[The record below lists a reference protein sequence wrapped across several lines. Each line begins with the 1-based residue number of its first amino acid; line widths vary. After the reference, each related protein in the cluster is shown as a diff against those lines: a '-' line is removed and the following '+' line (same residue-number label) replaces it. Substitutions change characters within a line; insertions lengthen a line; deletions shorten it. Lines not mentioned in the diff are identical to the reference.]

1 MKTAVQGIMYPLD
14 AGAKAREFAEKAG
27 ISAESAYFNAA
38 SVKPYIEIPHAAW
51 EKCRPE
57 MEAAL
62 TSVTTVTSVTSVTTV
77 TNGTNCTTVTNG
89 TNRHG
94 LIFFLAPLHKGV
106 LDWGNECEIY
116 APENGVMTGPDWEI
130 GLEVPSALEGLVR
143 FSDDVCSEEQSL
155 EIAAPYFS
163 ALFPGVP
170 VCALFAGGDGH
181 EVKRIVDFIGKHFSD
196 SPVFL
201 SNNSEACCARAWKEA
216 FGS

>member
-1 MKTAVQGIMYPLD
+1 MRTAVQGIMYPLD
-14 AGAKAREFAEKAG
+14 AGAKAREFAESLG
-27 ISAESAYFNAA
+27 ISAEIAYCNAA
-38 SVKPYIEIPHAAW
+38 SVRPYIEIPHAAW
-51 EKCRPE
+51 EKCRNE

-62 TSVTTVTSVTSVTTV
+62 TSVTTVT
-77 TNGTNCTTVTNG
+77 NG

-94 LIFFLAPLHKGV
+94 LVFFLAPLHKGV

-116 APENGVMTGPDWEI
+116 APQNGLLKGPDWEI
-130 GLEVPSALEGLVR
+130 SLEVPSSLESLVR

-155 EIAAPYFS
+155 EIAAPYLA

-170 VCALFAGGDGH
+170 VCALFAGGDGP
-181 EVKRIVDFIGKHFSD
+181 EVKRIVDFIGKHFSEA
-196 SPVFL
+196 PVFL

>member
-1 MKTAVQGIMYPLD
+1 MRTAVQGIMYPLD
-14 AGAKAREFAEKAG
+14 AGAKAREFAVKSG
-27 ISAESAYFNAA
+27 ITAESAYCNAA
-38 SVKPYIEIPHAAW
+38 SVRPYIEIPHAAW
-51 EKCRPE
+51 KKCQIE

-62 TSVTTVTSVTSVTTV
+62 TSGTTVTNGTSVTTV
-77 TNGTNCTTVTNG
+77 TNVTSVTNV
-89 TNRHG
+89 TNRHE
-94 LIFFLAPLHKGV
+94 LVFFLAPLHKGV
-106 LDWGNECEIY
+106 LDWNNECEIY
-116 APENGVMTGPDWEI
+116 APCNGVMTGPDWEI
-130 GLEVPSALEGLVR
+130 ALEVPSALESLVR

-170 VCALFAGGDGH
+170 VCALFAGGNGP

>member
-14 AGAKAREFAEKAG
+14 AGAKAREFAGKAG
-27 ISAESAYFNAA
+27 ISAESAYCNAA
-38 SVKPYIEIPHAAW
+38 SVRPYIEIPHAAW
-51 EKCRPE
+51 EKCRNE
-57 MEAAL
+57 LESAL
-62 TSVTTVTSVTSVTTV
+62 TSVTTVT
-77 TNGTNCTTVTNG
+77 
-89 TNRHG
+89 NRHG
-94 LIFFLAPLHKGV
+94 LVFFLAPLHKGV

-116 APENGVMTGPDWEI
+116 APENGSLKGPDWEI
-130 GLEVPSALEGLVR
+130 GLFTPSGLEGLVR

-163 ALFPGVP
+163 ALFPGAT
-170 VCALFAGGDGH
+170 VCALFAGGDGP

>member
-1 MKTAVQGIMYPLD
+1 MRTAVQGIMYPLD
-14 AGAKAREFAEKAG
+14 AGAQAREFALKAG
-27 ISAESAYFNAA
+27 ITADTAYVNAA
-38 SVKPYIEIPHAAW
+38 SVRPYIEIPHAAW
-51 EKCRPE
+51 EKCQIE
-57 MEAAL
+57 IEAAL
-62 TSVTTVTSVTSVTTV
+62 TSGTTVTNGTSVTTVTSVT
-77 TNGTNCTTVTNG
+77 NG

-94 LIFFLAPLHKGV
+94 FVFFLAPLHKGV

-116 APENGVMTGPDWEI
+116 APQNGLLKGPDWEI

-155 EIAAPYFS
+155 EIAAPYLA

-170 VCALFAGGDGH
+170 VCALFAGGNGP

>member
-1 MKTAVQGIMYPLD
+1 MRTAVQGIMYPLD
-14 AGAKAREFAEKAG
+14 AGAQAREFAIGAG
-27 ISAESAYFNAA
+27 LSAESAYCNAA
-38 SVKPYIEIPHAAW
+38 SVRPYMEIPHAAW
-51 EKCRPE
+51 EKCQIE

-62 TSVTTVTSVTSVTTV
+62 TSLTEATSHTSLTSLTSH
-77 TNGTNCTTVTNG
+77 TKPY
-89 TNRHG
+89 G
-94 LIFFLAPLHKGV
+94 LVFFLAPLHKGV

-116 APENGVMTGPDWEI
+116 APCNGVMTGPDWEI
-130 GLEVPSALEGLVR
+130 GLFTPSGLEDVVR

-155 EIAAPYFS
+155 EIAAPYFA

-170 VCALFAGGDGH
+170 VCALFAGGDGT